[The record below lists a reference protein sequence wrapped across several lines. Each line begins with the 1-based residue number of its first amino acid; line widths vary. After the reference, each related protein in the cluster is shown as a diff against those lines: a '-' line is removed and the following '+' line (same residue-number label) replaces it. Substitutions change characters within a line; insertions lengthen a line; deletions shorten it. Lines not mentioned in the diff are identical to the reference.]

1 MNEITAGS
9 IVKLRSGG
17 PAMTVSET
25 PAPGK
30 FICHW
35 FADSLVREYTFC
47 EQALTIIGQQDQNIS
62 IQLAAPS
69 DTFEKIQQD
78 YSEKNVNMEK
88 QDNNINSVQ
97 DALQAAEQAMRDAE
111 KNIMNAV
118 AQAPAI
124 PASALVPAQ
133 DTQSN
138 TAGAEGIIQNE
149 QQAMQS
155 AMNSMADAEKTI
167 SSLGNYEPPA
177 I

>member
-17 PAMTVSET
+17 PAMTVSDT
-25 PAPGK
+25 TAPGK
-30 FICHW
+30 FTCHW
-35 FADSLVREYTFC
+35 FADSMVMEYVFC
-47 EQALTIIGQQDQNIS
+47 EQELTITGPQDQNIS
-62 IQLAAPS
+62 VQLAGPS
-69 DTFEKIQQD
+69 DTFEKTRQD
-78 YSEKNVNMEK
+78 YIENNANMEK
-88 QDNNINSVQ
+88 QDNNTNSVQ

-118 AQAPAI
+118 AQAPVI
-124 PASALVPAQ
+124 PASALAPAQ
-133 DTQSN
+133 DTQNN
-138 TAGAEGIIQNE
+138 TAEAESIVQNE

-155 AMNSMADAEKTI
+155 AMNSMAEAEKTI